1 MSSVQKLVT
10 DEDVFPTK
18 YGTSLPCCTPPYWA
32 AVAAY
37 GKGPDLWDRDSCVTW
52 TVKPGRCA
60 LAGVSLATPGSG
72 TWSLCHPA
80 PPPVPWGCCSPS
92 HWGPDSQQAVATLH
106 PDLAG
111 GAPGQYRAHR
121 GWHLAGGRYSYTLV
135 PVLLCGPGHVEAQE
149 HVSGKHMGPRGQV
162 YTLGGQWQGHG
173 PLDAEAA
180 SIDQQ
185 APSSRGQAKGDRPLG
200 CLPVGCSVGR
210 PWQVGTLQA
219 SPADHLL
226 PDGGCL
232 GSEGLVDGAECGL
245 TLWALS
251 PGREFPSSFE
261 SLVKKICKYL
271 FHVLAHIYWSHFK
284 ETLALEL
291 HGHLNTLYVHFILFA
306 REFNLLDPK
315 ETAVMDDL
323 TEVLCSG
330 GGRGGGGGDGASGG
344 GAGAQNHGKE
354 R

>member
-111 GAPGQYRAHR
+111 GGLQANTELTGGGTWP
-121 GWHLAGGRYSYTLV
+121 AGGTRT
-135 PVLLCGPGHVEAQE
+135 
-149 HVSGKHMGPRGQV
+149 
-162 YTLGGQWQGHG
+162 
-173 PLDAEAA
+173 
-180 SIDQQ
+180 
-185 APSSRGQAKGDRPLG
+185 
-200 CLPVGCSVGR
+200 
-210 PWQVGTLQA
+210 PW
-219 SPADHLL
+219 
-226 PDGGCL
+226 
-232 GSEGLVDGAECGL
+232 
-245 TLWALS
+245 
-251 PGREFPSSFE
+251 FPSFS
-261 SLVKKICKYL
+261 V
-271 FHVLAHIYWSHFK
+271 
-284 ETLALEL
+284 
-291 HGHLNTLYVHFILFA
+291 
-306 REFNLLDPK
+306 
-315 ETAVMDDL
+315 
-323 TEVLCSG
+323 
-330 GGRGGGGGDGASGG
+330 
-344 GAGAQNHGKE
+344 AQAM
-354 R
+354 